1 MNSIPSVPIIRFEL
15 EGMKR
20 TVVAALMEHQGQ
32 MNQDIQD
39 AVNSY
44 CTPENI
50 RSVIHASAY
59 RALDAVIKEE
69 VDKFFRYGEGRKQ
82 IAEVIKEKLLK
93 KETYGPLDDV

>member
-1 MNSIPSVPIIRFEL
+1 MDIESMPIIRFEL

-20 TVVAALMEHQGQ
+20 TMVTALAQHQKL
-32 MNQDIQD
+32 MDQDIQD

-50 RSVIHASAY
+50 KRVIHEAAF
-59 RALDAVIKEE
+59 RALDHAIKEE